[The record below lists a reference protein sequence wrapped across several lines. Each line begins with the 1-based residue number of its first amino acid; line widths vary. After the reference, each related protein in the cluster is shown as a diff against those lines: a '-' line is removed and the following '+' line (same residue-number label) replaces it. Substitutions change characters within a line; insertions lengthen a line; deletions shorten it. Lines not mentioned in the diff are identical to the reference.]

1 MKKKLGFNVSINKT
15 STQTIKTL
23 TDETNA
29 RAKRMLDTVVVTNTP
44 PEKRKSG
51 FNTSVI
57 ETGQMQATNKVG
69 AFKAPKP
76 ITVHKSV
83 EVDAHVTITN
93 LNISVPNGLKDEIRD
108 AFNKALD
115 MSYGVPW
122 VEQGLGGLLAGN
134 GPIQWALA
142 TIMIL
147 AACAGIFFVAKRF
160 QEHRL

>member
-1 MKKKLGFNVSINKT
+1 
-15 STQTIKTL
+15 
-23 TDETNA
+23 
-29 RAKRMLDTVVVTNTP
+29 MLDTGVVTNTP

-51 FNTSVI
+51 FNTSVV

-83 EVDAHVTITN
+83 EVDAHVPITN

-108 AFNKALD
+108 AANKALD

-142 TIMIL
+142 TIMVL